1 MGSRGAAQVCEQFF
15 LSIGSVSSSRPLKY
29 VSSRTSLRQ
38 LIHSSSHRLSIDR
51 KLRTWKR
58 VCARFVYSRTK
69 RRLRSSYRHT
79 VAPVC
84 TLGFVSRHKERTFR
98 RAGEESPG
106 SPTGGKGEAQGGK
119 RQTEPTQEITE
130 GWVRRGCMG
139 LIMVEKLPASMSN
152 PIHSARF
159 TFSQTSW

>member
-15 LSIGSVSSSRPLKY
+15 FSIGSVSSSRPLRY
-29 VSSRTSLRQ
+29 VSSRTLLRQ
-38 LIHSSSHRLSIDR
+38 LIHSSSHRLFIDH

-58 VCARFVYSRTK
+58 VCARFVHSRTQH
-69 RRLRSSYRHT
+69 RLRSSYCHT

-84 TLGFVSRHKERTFR
+84 TLGFVGRHKERTFR
-98 RAGEESPG
+98 SAGEESPG
-106 SPTGGKGEAQGGK
+106 SPTGGECEAQGGK

-130 GWVRRGCMG
+130 SWVRRECMG
-139 LIMVEKLPASMSN
+139 LIMVERLRASMSN